1 MTKEQYEM
9 MLLELE
15 KQNADTRLRIEQSY
29 YSDAQSMALMNANIK
44 EDIVRKSNQRV
55 IDAEN
60 RPMQLGLPSRKH

>member
-15 KQNADTRLRIEQSY
+15 KQNADTRLRIERSY

-44 EDIVRKSNQRV
+44 RI
-55 IDAEN
+55 
-60 RPMQLGLPSRKH
+60 